1 MYKYIGCK
9 IEAFTHKYNAF
20 KDIVDKMRIFTHKY
34 NTFKHNTGK
43 VRIFTHKYIAFKYI
57 GCKIKAF
64 THKYNTFKH
73 IVDMDIDILCNKLG
87 RGNTQNQALETGS
100 NHSVL
105 ASSAVNI
112 EHWINK
118 LIQFCD
124 NNKQVVK
131 GVHCQCNVNTT
142 DKAGTLTSSG

>member
-1 MYKYIGCK
+1 M
-9 IEAFTHKYNAF
+9 EA
-20 KDIVDKMRIFTHKY
+20 FTHKY
-34 NTFKHNTGK
+34 NTFKHIVDK

-57 GCKIKAF
+57 GDKVKLLHTISSF
-64 THKYNTFKH
+64 
-73 IVDMDIDILCNKLG
+73 IDVCE
-87 RGNTQNQALETGS
+87 GNTQNQALETGS

-118 LIQFCD
+118 LMQFCD